1 MVLYTGRGPP
11 HLERL
16 DEGPQE
22 GADPLPSA
30 QQFDQS
36 HDSEEA
42 EEGDGDAG
50 VVLRVL

>member
-1 MVLYTGRGPP
+1 MMPTYLKG
-11 HLERL
+11 L

-36 HDSEEA
+36 HDSEET
-42 EEGDGDAG
+42 EEGDGDAS